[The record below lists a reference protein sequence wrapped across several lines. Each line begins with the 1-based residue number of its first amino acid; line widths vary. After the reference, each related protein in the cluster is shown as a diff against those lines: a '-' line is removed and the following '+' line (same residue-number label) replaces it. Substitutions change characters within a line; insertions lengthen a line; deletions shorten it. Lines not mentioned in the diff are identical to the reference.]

1 MYEYKAVVTHVHDGD
16 TVTLDVDLGF
26 GTWRRDMNIRM
37 VGINAPEIRTADPA
51 GYAARDYLRA
61 LIPDGKLILLR
72 SLKDLADKYGGR
84 WLGTLY
90 SPPLFGAD
98 GQLVDAG
105 TNLNELMVSSGH
117 AVVYNP

>member
-1 MYEYKAVVTHVHDGD
+1 MYEYKAIVTHVHDGD

-26 GTWRRDMNIRM
+26 NTWVHGMNIRM

-61 LIPDGKLILLR
+61 QIPDNATIVLR
-72 SLKDLADKYGGR
+72 SLKDATDKYGGR

-90 SPPLFGAD
+90 RVIWWPD
-98 GQLVDAG
+98 GSSYTVDVD
-105 TNLNELMVSSGH
+105 LNALMVSSGH
-117 AVVYNP
+117 AVVYRP